1 MVIFAVIG
9 DGTAMSDS
17 VVVFIVACVTIVA
30 LIGITAW
37 WDVKRGHTHDAK
49 YQLPKHTG
57 KR

>member
-1 MVIFAVIG
+1 
-9 DGTAMSDS
+9 MSDS